1 MGTRAALLNGFA
13 EEGSVEPLICRFIL
27 KSNFDQFF
35 SQGVSLKTAQRGDR
49 MRQRFL
55 LLASFLLLSSL
66 SAGRPHATTE
76 ISASEDGRNSV
87 VTETETEAWP
97 PGAMACA
104 VEQSVVNAEDASVVR
119 NATPR
124 IRKSHPGMYPGVRP
138 SESLRRK
145 IADLEDSLP
154 KWMHDFH
161 VPGVSIAFI
170 EDRQLVWSRGYGV
183 RCAGSESQ
191 VRPTTVM
198 EACSMSKPFFAY
210 LFLQLVQEK
219 QADLDRPL
227 VEYLG
232 KDYLKDEP
240 RHKKITARMVLSHT
254 TGLPNW
260 RRGGWGSGGPI
271 SLAFDPGTRF
281 RYSGEGFLM
290 LQRAVESIADAKLDP
305 MSQERLINP
314 LGLKHTRYVWD
325 DRLMVEAACG
335 HDRDGEVKASR
346 KYYRSANAAYTLYTS
361 AEDYARFLVEIMA
374 TDRTQKHSLSSQMVD
389 QMLTPNSH
397 REEQNADWGLGWGLR
412 NATPNGDQPKL
423 LYHNGSNGTGFRCHS
438 EFQPE
443 RGTGL
448 VIMTNAIG
456 GKELYTALVEQ
467 WHAAEE

>member
-1 MGTRAALLNGFA
+1 M
-13 EEGSVEPLICRFIL
+13 
-27 KSNFDQFF
+27 
-35 SQGVSLKTAQRGDR
+35 KTAYRGDR
-49 MRQRFL
+49 MCRQCL
-55 LLASFLLLSSL
+55 LLASFLLLSSF
-66 SAGRPHATTE
+66 SEGRPHATTAV
-76 ISASEDGRNSV
+76 SASEDTRDSV
-87 VTETETEAWP
+87 VTETETVTITETEAWP
-97 PGAMACA
+97 PGAMVCA
-104 VEQSVVNAEDASVVR
+104 VEPFVVNAEDSSLTH
-119 NATPR
+119 NATPA
-124 IRKSHPGMYPGVRP
+124 IRMSNPETYPGVHP
-138 SESLRRK
+138 SQSLQRK
-145 IADLEDSLP
+145 IADVEESLP

-183 RCAGSESQ
+183 RCAGSDAQ

-219 QADLDRPL
+219 QADLDCPL

-232 KDYLKDEP
+232 KDYLKEEP
-240 RHKKITARMVLSHT
+240 RHKKITARMALSHT

-260 RRGGWGSGGPI
+260 RRGGWGSGGPM
-271 SLAFDPGTRF
+271 SLAFDPGTSF

-290 LQRAVESIADAKLDP
+290 LQRAMESIEDAKLDSI
-305 MSQERLINP
+305 SQERLITP
-314 LGLKHTRYVWD
+314 LSLTHTRYVWD

-335 HDRDGEVKASR
+335 HDRDGELKANR

-374 TDRTQKHSLSSQMVD
+374 TDRTQKHSLNSQMVD
-389 QMLTPNSH
+389 RMLAPISH
-397 REEQNADWGLGWGLR
+397 REQKNADWGLGWGLR
-412 NATPNGDQPKL
+412 NADSAGDLPKL
-423 LYHNGSNGTGFRCHS
+423 VYHSGSNGTGFRCHS

-456 GKELYTALVEQ
+456 GKELYTALLEQ
-467 WHAAEE
+467 WHADDE